1 MNLLFD
7 FLKNLPDAELRKV
20 KAMPLKGTT
29 GKVFDAM
36 VAQAAKGTFDR
47 EAIQKQ
53 TGVSDSHFDK
63 ITSELLSKCYKAL
76 FPAEGLDLL
85 NFLSQRIAFNKHYY
99 KELPRQLKHADKIA
113 DRKARAVFYKGCID
127 HHQFNLPIMYKDVK
141 VLAKL
146 GEKYITLVDASEKK
160 NAKLIVQCRLLFN
173 KIDNLFAAATIKD
186 TEGKILQE
194 FTKLG
199 KPEDIKGHEPLFEY
213 YWLKVYYYLAIEDFA
228 EAIEVAKEA
237 IAALHKWPH
246 PQSALNILRLELKL
260 SELYYF
266 SNRFEES
273 FEKYRSVFNGPHA
286 DIIPERGY
294 HTTKY
299 VQICCITYHL
309 KEAKAILD
317 KMRAFYGDKL
327 QQSLPVRDVF
337 SFIKYYLFAGEYDN
351 AFEYLQLGFQKNPK
365 ARYFQYEIELRNLQV
380 ALFYL
385 TGKRAMALQMC
396 ERNIKYLRSHGYS
409 VKESNYPYFYIL
421 TRAIFEQ
428 STTGRKFK
436 AIEEEKMERYLR
448 GSFGVYGRLL
458 QKMQK
463 V

>member
-7 FLKNLPDAELRKV
+7 FLKNLPDAELRIV
-20 KAMPLKGTT
+20 KFMQLKGTT

-36 VAQAAKGTFDR
+36 VTQAGKGTFDR

-63 ITSELLSKCYKAL
+63 ITSELLSKCYKTL
-76 FPAEGLDLL
+76 FPNEGLDLL
-85 NFLSQRIAFNKHYY
+85 NFLSMRIAFNKHYY
-99 KELPRQLKHADKIA
+99 KELPRQLKRAEKLPG
-113 DRKARAVFYKGCID
+113 KAEKAVFYKGCID
-127 HHQFNLPIMYKDVK
+127 HQHFNLPIMYKDIK
-141 VLAKL
+141 VLTKL
-146 GEKYITLVDASEKK
+146 GENYIAMVPAAERKTAT
-160 NAKLIVQCRLLFN
+160 LIVQCRILFN

-186 TEGKILQE
+186 TEGKFLEQLK
-194 FTKLG
+194 KLG
-199 KPEDIKGHEPLFEY
+199 KPEDIEGHEPLFEY
-213 YWLKVYYYLAIEDFA
+213 YWVRLYYYLAIEDFA
-228 EAIEVAKEA
+228 TAIEVTKEA
-237 IAALHKWPH
+237 IGQLSKWPH

-266 SNRFEES
+266 SNRFEDS
-273 FEKYRSVFNGPHA
+273 FEKYRSVFAGPHA

-317 KMRAFYGDKL
+317 KMQTFYGDKL
-327 QQSLPVRDVF
+327 EQSLPVRDVF
-337 SFIKYYLFAGEYDN
+337 SFIKYYLFADEYDK
-351 AFEYLQLGFQKNPK
+351 AFEFLQLGFQKNPK

-385 TGKRAMALQMC
+385 TGKKAMALQMC

-428 STTGRKFK
+428 STTGRRFK

-463 V
+463 A